1 MSFEF
6 ATAGRIAFGWGAF
19 DQVPGLAKGL
29 GKSALLVLG
38 REGRHGEA
46 LGARLA
52 EQGVRSVA
60 FRVDGEPKV
69 ATIESAVML
78 ARAEGCD
85 LVIAVGGGSVID
97 AGKATAGMATQP
109 GGLLD
114 HLEVVGAGRPMT
126 APGLPFVA
134 VPTTAGTGSEVTR
147 NAVLDVPEHRVKV
160 SLRSPALLARVAVVD
175 PALTLTLPP
184 DVTATTGMDALTQL
198 IEPFVGLGAN
208 PLTDGFCREGIARAS
223 RSLVAA
229 CRDGHD
235 RQARED
241 MATASLL
248 GGLALANAKLGAV
261 HGLAGVLGGT
271 FGVPHGQICARLLP
285 LVMMANIE
293 SLEDRSLDSSALER
307 YREVARILTG
317 EPGAE
322 PRDGV
327 EFVRNL
333 CSNLKIR
340 PLPIADARADELDA
354 VIAASRNASSMKGNP
369 IVLADAQLREVL
381 LAAG

>member
-6 ATAGRIAFGWGAF
+6 ATAGRIVFGWGAF
-19 DQVPGLAKGL
+19 DQVPTLAKEL
-29 GKSALLVLG
+29 GKTALLVLG

-46 LGARLA
+46 LGGKLA
-52 EQGVRSVA
+52 EQGIDSVA
-60 FRVDGEPKV
+60 FRVDGEPTVRTVEV
-69 ATIESAVML
+69 AVGL

-97 AGKATAGMATQP
+97 AGKAAAAMATQP

-114 HLEVVGAGRPMT
+114 HLEVVGAGRQLT

-175 PALTLTLPP
+175 PSLTLSLPP
-184 DVTATTGMDALTQL
+184 EITATTGMDALTQL
-198 IEPFVGLGAN
+198 IEPFVGVGAN
-208 PLTDGFCREGIARAS
+208 PLTDGFCREGIARAA
-223 RSLVAA
+223 RSLAAA
-229 CRDGHD
+229 CRDGSD
-235 RQARED
+235 REARED

-271 FGVPHGQICARLLP
+271 FGVPHGAICARLLP
-285 LVMMANIE
+285 FVMDANIQ
-293 SLEDRSLDSSALER
+293 ALEKQSADHPALKR
-307 YREVARILTG
+307 YAEVARMLTG
-317 EPGAE
+317 VSDAE

-327 EFVRNL
+327 YYVRNL
-333 CSNLKIR
+333 CDTLNIR
-340 PLPIADARADELDA
+340 PLPIADATSDELDA
-354 VIAASRNASSMKGNP
+354 VIVASRNASSMKGNP
-369 IVLADAQLREVL
+369 VVLADAHLREIL